1 MSLCARCK
9 GKLLCGRI
17 RCPLLEKFRFKKI
30 SVKEGEIEKPTPPS
44 VFVGRI
50 GYPKVF
56 VGPLIAM
63 SDKNPEFLDSPWLWN
78 GKVEDIIALRMSLV
92 RGMKLA
98 DVHSADRYVST
109 LQEMTASIRH
119 VEVEARIEKVI
130 DKPVF
135 DDVLQPMGVTARI
148 GDIKVVDNPKIPRK
162 VENLYYDEVKASE
175 AVRILFDSGFSTYYI
190 QKVLSIGMLG
200 EKKRLVPTRW
210 SITAVHDILGE
221 SLKREIAEYDS
232 VNAPMFFSFEHFG
245 NIFTI
250 LILPGNYS
258 FQLVEV
264 WRKKSFW
271 SPDSTWIGCDGELIT
286 KKKRYSELGGGYY
299 ATRLPILEF
308 LRKIRRQGRVFVVRE
323 VTPEYYAPLGVWVV
337 EEGVRRAL
345 MQKPRI
351 PSEEEMR
358 RFSKYTSTQTTL
370 LDFA

>member
-148 GDIKVVDNPKIPRK
+148 GDSKSSTIRRFRGRSKIC
-162 VENLYYDEVKASE
+162 
-175 AVRILFDSGFSTYYI
+175 
-190 QKVLSIGMLG
+190 
-200 EKKRLVPTRW
+200 
-210 SITAVHDILGE
+210 IT
-221 SLKREIAEYDS
+221 
-232 VNAPMFFSFEHFG
+232 
-245 NIFTI
+245 
-250 LILPGNYS
+250 
-258 FQLVEV
+258 
-264 WRKKSFW
+264 
-271 SPDSTWIGCDGELIT
+271 T
-286 KKKRYSELGGGYY
+286 KL
-299 ATRLPILEF
+299 RLPK
-308 LRKIRRQGRVFVVRE
+308 R
-323 VTPEYYAPLGVWVV
+323 
-337 EEGVRRAL
+337 
-345 MQKPRI
+345 
-351 PSEEEMR
+351 
-358 RFSKYTSTQTTL
+358 
-370 LDFA
+370 